1 MGCAARRGG
10 EVSPVIWTSMEGA
23 LRGTGRS
30 LFRRPRG
37 FSQVEIAVAI
47 VVLAVGIL
55 GVLASFTFS
64 VESTRH
70 GARTSEAVGYARQ
83 LIEYLRAGAMAF
95 PLDDIDPALLNPPST
110 DWQALK
116 PLEEGRYNTAV
127 PAGTGFRR
135 AVQIRR
141 VTDDPSDYR
150 YEIAEIEVTVYWQDK
165 NRLRSLRMMAQ
176 QRKP

>member
-1 MGCAARRGG
+1 M
-10 EVSPVIWTSMEGA
+10 SPAFHASHGA
-23 LRGTGRS
+23 GRS
-30 LFRRPRG
+30 PCRRPRG
-37 FSQVEIAVAI
+37 FSQVEIAITI
-47 VVLAVGIL
+47 VVLAIGIL

-83 LIEYLRAGAMAF
+83 VLEYLRAGGMAF
-95 PLDDIDPALLNPPST
+95 PLDAIDQALLTAPSA
-110 DWQALK
+110 DWNALK
-116 PLEEGRYNTAV
+116 PLEEGRFNTAV
-127 PAGTGFRR
+127 PPGTGFRR

-150 YEIAEIEVTVYWQDK
+150 YEIAELEVTIYWLDK
-165 NRLRSLRMMAQ
+165 DRLRQVRLMAQ

>member
-1 MGCAARRGG
+1 MPLVRDV
-10 EVSPVIWTSMEGA
+10 EVSPAIHASPDAGPSA
-23 LRGTGRS
+23 C
-30 LFRRPRG
+30 RRPRG
-37 FSQVEIAVAI
+37 FSQVEIAITI
-47 VVLAVGIL
+47 VVLAIGIL

-83 LIEYLRAGAMAF
+83 LIEYLRAGGMAF
-95 PLDDIDPALLNPPST
+95 PLDAVDPALLNDPST
-110 DWQALK
+110 EWNALK
-116 PLEEGRYNTAV
+116 PLEHGRYSTAV
-127 PAGTGFRR
+127 PHGTGFRR

-141 VTDDPSDYR
+141 VTDDSSDYR

-165 NRLRSLRMMAQ
+165 NRLRQVRLMAQ

>member
-1 MGCAARRGG
+1 MIPAI
-10 EVSPVIWTSMEGA
+10 SQEGA
-23 LRGTGRS
+23 PRSPGRS
-30 LFRRPRG
+30 SRRPRG
-37 FSQVEIAVAI
+37 FSQVEIAVTI
-47 VVLAVGIL
+47 VVLAIGIL

-95 PLDDIDPALLNPPST
+95 PLDSVDPALLHPPSSNWR
-110 DWQALK
+110 DL
-116 PLEEGRYNTAV
+116 PLLEEGRYNLVV
-127 PAGTGFRR
+127 PANTGFRR

-141 VTDDPSDYR
+141 VTDDPNDYR
-150 YEIAEIEVTVYWQDK
+150 YEIAEIEVTVYWLDK
-165 NRLRSLRMMAQ
+165 DRLRSVRLMAQ